1 MAAGVRTPDAL
12 GLGCRF
18 VGHHSIGGLAPPADV
33 SNVVLRLLRYES
45 HAVFGSGISHS
56 FGVLAMRSSR
66 IHSGS
71 RVFLRFRSPANA
83 RISGSRIP
91 LVRDDL
97 ENGSDYYWV
106 RVRPGSAG
114 RTQDFARPNPNS
126 AGQPA
131 VCTIAVGA
139 NSNYE
144 A

>member
-97 ENGSDYYWV
+97 EMVLIIIGFGFALEARDERRILHGPIRIRLVS
-106 RVRPGSAG
+106 PL
-114 RTQDFARPNPNS
+114 FARLP
-126 AGQPA
+126 
-131 VCTIAVGA
+131 
-139 NSNYE
+139 
-144 A
+144 